1 MVSHTTET
9 RFAFGRN
16 WRSFA
21 RHIDEDRI
29 AASVAALRGLV
40 QEDDLSGKRF
50 LDIGCGSGLSS
61 LAAWKLGAAVHG
73 FDYDA
78 DSVAT
83 AARLREQVGAA
94 AERWQVEQGSALDE
108 AYMGRLGS
116 FDVVY
121 SWGVLHH
128 TGAMWTALE
137 LAVRAVKPGGKLA
150 LAIYNDQ
157 GGASRRWL
165 AVKRLYVEGPAL
177 LRPFIVGAVGVFFE
191 TRAALIRLAR
201 RQNPLPFADWRQRR
215 ADRGMSVLHDLVD
228 WVGGYPFEVA
238 KPEEV
243 FDFLKTRGFV
253 LEGLKTCAGG
263 QGCNEFLFARR
274 APAAD
279 GR

>member
-1 MVSHTTET
+1 VSEAADS

-21 RHIDEDRI
+21 RHIDEERI
-29 AASVAALRGLV
+29 AASVAALKELL
-40 QEDDLSGKRF
+40 QEEDLAGKRF

-61 LAAWKLGAAVHG
+61 LAAWKLGAEVRA

-83 AARLREQVGAA
+83 ALALRERVGAPA
-94 AERWQVEQGSALDE
+94 ARWRVEQGSALDE
-108 AYMGRLGS
+108 AYMAGLGS
-116 FDVVY
+116 FDIVY

-128 TGAMWTALE
+128 TGGMWRGIE
-137 LAVRAVKPGGKLA
+137 LAARAVASGGKLA

-165 AVKRLYVEGPAL
+165 AVKKLYVEGPKP
-177 LRPFIVGAVGVFFE
+177 LRPLIVGAIGLFFE
-191 TRAALIRLAR
+191 ARAALIRLAR

-215 ADRGMSVLHDLVD
+215 SVRGMSVLHDLVD

-238 KPEEV
+238 RPEAI
-243 FDFLKTRGFV
+243 FDFLKARGFV
-253 LEGLKTCAGG
+253 LEGMKTCGGG
-263 QGCNEFLFARR
+263 QGCNEFLF
-274 APAAD
+274 
-279 GR
+279 GRL